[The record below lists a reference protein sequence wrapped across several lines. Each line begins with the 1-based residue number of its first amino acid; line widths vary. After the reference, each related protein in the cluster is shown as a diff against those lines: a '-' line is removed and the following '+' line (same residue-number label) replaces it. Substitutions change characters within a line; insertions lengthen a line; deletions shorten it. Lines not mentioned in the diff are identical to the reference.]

1 MKTCWNSILLYIVY
15 LDKRV
20 ANVLMLITLQYK
32 SSIIYMCVRFYRW
45 WHGDFRFIYDNIAER
60 VQLTWTR
67 ILYLNISKLIIKQ
80 IFHICVYTRFRNKEK
95 KKRSERRRKTRVD
108 NTEIYAAFQ
117 VLQKTLHIL
126 NTFLQFNNFFI
137 FVFVKKNVILT
148 KYVCFIFYS

>member
-1 MKTCWNSILLYIVY
+1 MHTIYMKTCWNSILLYIVY

-95 KKRSERRRKTRVD
+95 KKKEWEKKENKSWQHWD
-108 NTEIYAAFQ
+108 ICCLSGLTE
-117 VLQKTLHIL
+117 
-126 NTFLQFNNFFI
+126 N
-137 FVFVKKNVILT
+137 LT
-148 KYVCFIFYS
+148 YFKYVPAI